1 MLGILARV
9 LAEQALIEI
18 HNEQKIQE
26 AIDKY
31 WEACK
36 YPRKI
41 KKRMRK
47 EANKDYNFWM
57 SLKEYYKNPF

>member
-1 MLGILARV
+1 MIGILAKI
-9 LAEQALIEI
+9 LAEQALIQI
-18 HNEQKIQE
+18 HNEEKIQQ

-31 WEACK
+31 WDACK

-47 EANKDYNFWM
+47 EATKDYNFWM
-57 SLKEYYKNPF
+57 SLKEFYNNPY